1 MEVSMD
7 NEQELAA
14 IFKELNRENQAYLLL
29 EAQRSRNA
37 EKAGAER
44 DYGPHPEPGYTA
56 PPLTLGAR

>member
-1 MEVSMD
+1 ME

-37 EKAGAER
+37 EKAGKER
-44 DYGPHPEPGYTA
+44 GYGQASEPGYTA
-56 PPLTLGAR
+56 PGVSLSVAGTR